1 MNVIVLH
8 GSMRKNG
15 NTGLL
20 SDEFLRGAADRGH
33 TVEKIEP
40 SACRFYFGLI
50 LFKSK
55 NCRAFTKRHLST
67 GEIIS
72 ISPS

>member
-8 GSMRKNG
+8 GSMRKNR

-33 TVEKIEP
+33 TVEKIELK
-40 SACRFYFGLI
+40 G
-50 LFKSK
+50 
-55 NCRAFTKRHLST
+55 KRMTEFIRSVQ
-67 GEIIS
+67 GM
-72 ISPS
+72 